1 MYYEGVKWRK
11 NGSRKRNGEP
21 KNAKREKKGNYTRRE
36 FERKREREREKSV
49 RISNKQLCI
58 ISTVTINNTTPASNN
73 VISRAILTKQALARD
88 LCRSLLPSA
97 EIKSVAICAMIMM
110 KKQETNN
117 PVQHQTKPKRVL
129 YFDSIC
135 RGARRERVVTA
146 VSQKTSNETSSGDQ
160 ENRDRHRLKLEKRD
174 GMREKEIVTVH

>member
-1 MYYEGVKWRK
+1 MKEL
-11 NGSRKRNGEP
+11 NGE
-21 KNAKREKKGNYTRRE
+21 KTDRGNETESQKTQNERRKEIIHGESSRE
-36 FERKREREREKSV
+36 REREREKSV